1 MIKGVV
7 RWASDVTGAG
17 GSQGLDPVVARRV
30 IDTAA
35 CILAFA
41 TFFRLG
47 DTEILVHAMWVTLA
61 IGAFIY
67 GLRVALIRIAISGLI
82 LIAYSWATSSMGFPI
97 EFEPLDFAEWP
108 LMVVISVIVAV
119 MADLVSTSGKR
130 YAMLYRQASDR
141 LHTAHEDERAK
152 LARDLHD
159 GVGQTLTAVVL
170 TLDAAGKALWS
181 GSEPPPPA
189 ADVSVRRAQALALSA
204 LDETRDVAA
213 RLRPTRSHEIGRGA
227 AIHNLADGAG
237 VTVTVRF
244 DRQVLP
250 VGLLD
255 ADREI
260 DVYRIVQE
268 AIGNAARHSRAAHVW
283 IDATVA
289 DGRMQ
294 ISIADDGIG
303 FDTAAERRG
312 LGLDGM
318 RERAAI
324 LDGSLD
330 VKTRVGA
337 GTSVELSVPLPS
349 VAVEP
354 EGIAIAAAEPVG

>member
-1 MIKGVV
+1 
-7 RWASDVTGAG
+7 
-17 GSQGLDPVVARRV
+17 
-30 IDTAA
+30 
-35 CILAFA
+35 
-41 TFFRLG
+41 
-47 DTEILVHAMWVTLA
+47 
-61 IGAFIY
+61 
-67 GLRVALIRIAISGLI
+67 
-82 LIAYSWATSSMGFPI
+82 MGFPTEI
-97 EFEPLDFAEWP
+97 EPLDFAEWP
-108 LMVVISVIVAV
+108 LMVVISLIVAV
-119 MADLVSTSGKR
+119 MADLLSTSGKR

-181 GSEPPPPA
+181 GSEPPPPT
-189 ADVSVRRAQALALSA
+189 ADVSIRRAQALALSA

-213 RLRPTRSHEIGRGA
+213 RLRPTRIHEIGLGA
-227 AIHNLADGAG
+227 AIHNLADDAG

-268 AIGNAARHSRAAHVW
+268 ATGNAARHSRAAHVW

-294 ISIADDGIG
+294 ISIADDGVG

-324 LDGSLD
+324 LDGSVD